1 MLNPFSHKG
10 WQPRTE
16 REQVALAV
24 RIYENRHHNDLEQRA
39 QTMLG
44 ERRGIVGPVDVTR
57 NALRAQVDRVNRAY
71 LRPPACSG
79 ISEALLAACDDA
91 SATTLIDR
99 YRQIGALPLPSTLQ
113 TAARDALGYRLAAGY
128 SAVMVGWASRRR
140 RVTFAPI
147 SPADIAC
154 EYAGDDPTVP
164 TVIVH
169 HRQRWDGDRF
179 VQTREVYDLTD
190 EDRPVYRVERI
201 DDGEDVTPA
210 DAKGWPK
217 EWLDADGR
225 PHHRIVVLG
234 QPGQPYATAALVE
247 AALRFPILWSHWGA
261 AILDAGHPL
270 RYGIGVNVR
279 GAGSDERSGQVGAP
293 GGPEA
298 IHIFD
303 NADPERP
310 GLVGQLGPGYDPK
323 ITGEA
328 IAAAELAA
336 SLSLGLPLP
345 MSSVGG
351 EPTVAEEE
359 AAERAAALHYPA
371 LRRWNAAILS
381 VAESYAAVAEQRR
394 PVALSIGVLYGD
406 EVEDALEAFDLA
418 QAAKAAAAPPV
429 DSSEDT
435 PDA

>member
-1 MLNPFSHKG
+1 MLNPFSIKG

-44 ERRGIVGPVDVTR
+44 DRRGIVGPIDVSR

-71 LRPPACSG
+71 LRPPACTGLSP
-79 ISEALLAACDDA
+79 ALLAVCDDA

-99 YRQIGALPLPSTLQ
+99 YAQIGALPMPSTLQ

-128 SAVMVGWASRRR
+128 SAIMVGWAARRR
-140 RVTFAPI
+140 RVTFAPV

-154 EYAGDDPTVP
+154 DYAGDDPAVP
-164 TVIVH
+164 TRIVH
-169 HRQRWDGDRF
+169 HRQRWDGDRW
-179 VQTREVYDLTD
+179 VQTRDIYDLTD

-201 DDGEDVTPA
+201 DDSGDITPA
-210 DAKGWPK
+210 DARDWPA
-217 EWLDADGR
+217 EWRDADGR

-234 QPGQPYATAALVE
+234 QPGQPYGTAALVE
-247 AALRFPILWSHWGA
+247 AALRFPVLWSHWGA
-261 AILDAGHPL
+261 AIIDAGHPF
-270 RYGIGVNVR
+270 RYAIGAAPR
-279 GAGSDERSGQVGAP
+279 GAGTDERSGQTGAP

-298 IHIFD
+298 VHVFD
-303 NADPERP
+303 NLDPERP
-310 GLVGQLGPGYDPK
+310 GVVGQLGPGYDPK
-323 ITGEA
+323 VTGEA

-345 MSSVGG
+345 MAGVGG

-371 LRRWNAAILS
+371 LRRWSAAILS
-381 VAESYAAVAEQRR
+381 VAESYAAVDQGRP
-394 PVALSIGVLYGD
+394 PVALSVGVLYGD
-406 EVEDALEAFDLA
+406 EVEDALKAFDLA
-418 QAAKAAAAPPV
+418 QAAKAAAASPV
-429 DSSEDT
+429 DTPEDT

>member
-140 RVTFAPI
+140 RVTFTSI

-179 VQTREVYDLTD
+179 VQTREIYDL
-190 EDRPVYRVERI
+190 RR
-201 DDGEDVTPA
+201 
-210 DAKGWPK
+210 
-217 EWLDADGR
+217 
-225 PHHRIVVLG
+225 G
-234 QPGQPYATAALVE
+234 QA
-247 AALRFPILWSHWGA
+247 
-261 AILDAGHPL
+261 
-270 RYGIGVNVR
+270 
-279 GAGSDERSGQVGAP
+279 
-293 GGPEA
+293 
-298 IHIFD
+298 
-303 NADPERP
+303 
-310 GLVGQLGPGYDPK
+310 
-323 ITGEA
+323 
-328 IAAAELAA
+328 
-336 SLSLGLPLP
+336 GLP
-345 MSSVGG
+345 G
-351 EPTVAEEE
+351 
-359 AAERAAALHYPA
+359 RAH
-371 LRRWNAAILS
+371 RRR
-381 VAESYAAVAEQRR
+381 QRR
-394 PVALSIGVLYGD
+394 DPRRRGGVA
-406 EVEDALEAFDLA
+406 
-418 QAAKAAAAPPV
+418 
-429 DSSEDT
+429 
-435 PDA
+435 

>member
-24 RIYENRHHNDLEQRA
+24 RIYENRHHSDLEQRA

-91 SATTLIDR
+91 SATTLIRR
-99 YRQIGALPLPSTLQ
+99 YGQIGALPLPSTLQ

-140 RVTFAPI
+140 RVTFTPI

-179 VQTREVYDLTD
+179 VQTREIYDLTD
-190 EDRPVYRVERI
+190 EDKPVYKVERI
-201 DDGEDVTPA
+201 DDDKDITP
-210 DAKGWPK
+210 DDTKQWPK
-217 EWLDADGR
+217 EWIDAAGR

-247 AALRFPILWSHWGA
+247 AALRFPIMWSHWGA
-261 AILDAGHPL
+261 AIIDAGHPF
-270 RYGIGVNVR
+270 RYAIGATPR

-394 PVALSIGVLYGD
+394 PIALSIGVLYGD
-406 EVEDALEAFDLA
+406 EVEAALEAFDLA
-418 QAAKAAAAPPV
+418 QAAKAAAAPPA
-429 DSSEDT
+429 DSEDT

>member
-1 MLNPFSHKG
+1 MLNPFSYKG

-140 RVTFAPI
+140 RVTLTPI

-169 HRQRWDGDRF
+169 HRQRWGGDRF
-179 VQTREVYDLTD
+179 VQTREIYDLTD
-190 EDRPVYRVERI
+190 EERPVYKVERI

-261 AILDAGHPL
+261 AIIDAGHPF
-270 RYGIGVNVR
+270 RYAIGAAPR

-351 EPTVAEEE
+351 EPTTAEEE

-418 QAAKAAAAPPV
+418 QAAQAAAPPA

-435 PDA
+435 HA